1 MKIAAITN
9 SLIPSSTANSIQVL
23 KVCDAMQ
30 QAGHDLCVWAPGKRQ
45 VEFATLKPQYGL
57 ASTFEMR
64 WLPSVRHLKRYDFT
78 LSTLRAARRWG
89 AQLVYTWL
97 PQVAVGAL
105 AIGIPAVL
113 ELHDRASGRFGLFW
127 LKRFLQ
133 AGGKK
138 QLVVVSGALKLAL
151 EIQTG
156 MQIPD
161 SEVVIAPNG
170 VDLAR
175 YQGLPTPAAA
185 RKQLLL
191 PEKPTLGYTGHFYS
205 GRGVDLLFSLA
216 RAFPE
221 CLHLWVGGR
230 EEELVPLRARLKS
243 EKLPQVTLTGF
254 IPNEHLALYQAASDI
269 LLMPYERAIAGSSGG
284 NSVDICSPMKM
295 FEYLAAGRAIIS
307 SDLPV
312 IHEVLQE
319 SCAVFCEP
327 EDPRGWEAAARRLL
341 NDEPLRLALSANAL
355 QISQSQG
362 VDARQQRVLMFLKER
377 A

>member
-1 MKIAAITN
+1 MKIVAITN
-9 SLIPSSTANSIQVL
+9 SLIPSSTANSIQVM

-30 QAGHDLCVWAPGKRQ
+30 QAGDTLCVWAPGKRQ
-45 VEFATLKPQYGL
+45 VEFAGLKPQYGL
-57 ASTFEMR
+57 VSDFEVR
-64 WLPSVRHLKRYDFT
+64 WLPSVRRLKRYDFT

-113 ELHDRASGRFGLFW
+113 EVHDRATGRFGLFW
-127 LKRFLQ
+127 MKRFLQ

-138 QLVVVSGALKLAL
+138 QLVVVSAALKRAL
-151 EIQTG
+151 EEQTG

-175 YQGLPTPAAA
+175 YQGLPSAADA
-185 RKQLLL
+185 RKQLQL
-191 PEKPTLGYTGHFYS
+191 PDKLTLGYTGHFYA

-221 CLHLWVGGR
+221 CLHLWIGGR
-230 EEELVPLRARLKS
+230 DEELVPLRARLEA

-254 IPNEHLALYQAASDI
+254 IPNERLAHYQAASDI

-295 FEYLAAGRAIIS
+295 FEYLAAGRAIVS

-312 IHEVLQE
+312 IHEVLDD
-319 SCAVFCEP
+319 SCAIFCEP
-327 EDPRGWEAAARRLL
+327 EDPQGWEAAAHRLL
-341 NDEPLRLALSANAL
+341 TDKQLRLRLSERAL
-355 QISQSQG
+355 QVSRSLG
-362 VDARQQRVLMFLKER
+362 VDARQQLVLKFLECQV
-377 A
+377 